1 MTALHNVMS
10 GDHYETEAKL
20 HAIVAMGD
28 ACLASEQNFAKFL
41 PQTMQSFQN
50 ASMASVHRG
59 TDED

>member
-1 MTALHNVMS
+1 MS